1 MFTIKREEVPPPPS
15 RQANSKITLSIR
27 HPFAYEYGDNLAALI
42 VLQRAV
48 FNLLMPLKKLRSAAL
63 VDSGYVSRAIR
74 PEDMPQGGGG
84 GGGTRSIH
92 DGGSDVF
99 FWG

>member
-1 MFTIKREEVPPPPS
+1 MFFQCLQSKGKRSPPPS
-15 RQANSKITLSIR
+15 RQANSKTTLSIR
-27 HPFAYEYGDNLAALI
+27 HPFAYEYGDNLSALI

-63 VDSGYVSRAIR
+63 VDSGYVSRVIR
-74 PEDMPQGGGG
+74 PEDMPQGGS
-84 GGGTRSIH
+84 TRSIH